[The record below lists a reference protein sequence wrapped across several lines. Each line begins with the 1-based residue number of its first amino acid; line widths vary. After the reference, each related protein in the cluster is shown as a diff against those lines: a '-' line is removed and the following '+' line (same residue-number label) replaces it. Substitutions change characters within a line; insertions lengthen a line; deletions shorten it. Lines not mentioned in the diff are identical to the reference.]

1 MRTQCRGTARSIQL
15 PQTAAAVCSVALFQ
29 GTELHMSDAVLQQKT
44 QIRQPRQTSATLP
57 QITACDKLTVGFCSR
72 RRTNLSQTLLNQNS
86 HP

>member
-1 MRTQCRGTARSIQL
+1 
-15 PQTAAAVCSVALFQ
+15 
-29 GTELHMSDAVLQQKT
+29 MSDAVLQQKT